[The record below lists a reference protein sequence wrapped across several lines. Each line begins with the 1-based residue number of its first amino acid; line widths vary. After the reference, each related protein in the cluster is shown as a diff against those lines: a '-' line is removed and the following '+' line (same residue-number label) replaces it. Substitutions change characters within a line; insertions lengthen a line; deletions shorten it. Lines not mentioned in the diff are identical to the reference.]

1 MGINT
6 ALKNTV
12 HSSKPNGSFDNRS
25 EFFSADNIRRDRSAT
40 IKFGNKNIIRYIEP
54 EFGLKMNIRISG
66 IAAAKL
72 LNGNTPTLDQAD
84 DIRNRLF
91 VYLAEGLEKLSKQK
105 VNYDDLEAYIPELGK
120 YVSHSFKGSVYEL
133 SRLYISAIGATKESK
148 DKLFSMRSLS

>member
-1 MGINT
+1 MGINAT
-6 ALKNTV
+6 LKNSV
-12 HSSKPNGSFDNRS
+12 HSAKSNGSVSNSADY
-25 EFFSADNIRRDRSAT
+25 FSAANIKRDRSAT
-40 IKFGNKNIIRYIEP
+40 IKFGSKNVFRYIEP
-54 EFGLKMNIRISG
+54 EFGLNMDIRISG
-66 IAAAKL
+66 IASAKL
-72 LNGNTPTLDQAD
+72 INGNTPTLDQAD

>member
-25 EFFSADNIRRDRSAT
+25 EFFSADNIRRDRSAN

-54 EFGLKMNIRISG
+54 EFGLNMDIRISG

-84 DIRNRLF
+84 DIRNRLLG
-91 VYLAEGLEKLSKQK
+91 YLAEGLENLSRQK
-105 VNYDDLEAYIPELGK
+105 VKYDELHSYIPELGK
-120 YVSHSFKGSVYEL
+120 YVSHSFKGSVYDL
-133 SRLYISAIGATKESK
+133 SYLFISSLSATKESK
-148 DKLFSMRSLS
+148 DKLDSMRSLS